1 MKFFAYEKDG
11 GQESKVWGF
20 FIAEIKSLFS
30 VVLLHF
36 KDGSREAFHSHA
48 FNAVSWVLWGQLN
61 EEQFNGIRR
70 TYKPSLVPVW
80 TPRTNFHM
88 VKSVGNTFVI
98 SFRGPWVNFWNEYLP
113 DTHQIITLT
122 HGRKIV
128 DSVVDPRPYG
138 LITEATNGAQ

>member
-1 MKFFAYEKDG
+1 MKIFSYEKDG
-11 GQESKVWGF
+11 GKESKVWGLF
-20 FIAEIKSLFS
+20 LIEAKKLFS

-70 TYKPSLVPVW
+70 TFKPSLKPVW

-88 VKSVGNTFVI
+88 VKSVGSTFVI

-113 DTHQIITLT
+113 ATNQVITLT
-122 HGRKIV
+122 HGRKVI
-128 DSVVDPRPYG
+128 DSH
-138 LITEATNGAQ
+138 IAQGRVAQGNL